1 MEEGREWEEGDGGTK
16 KGRAGSRKRRV
27 RKGLEG
33 IHARTHTRTHARTY
47 TAHTH
52 AHTHTHIHTHTHT
65 HIHPPVRALESITT
79 VRAKIFNDNIPVLLI
94 LQSIHNTTVM
104 YQ

>member
-65 HIHPPVRALESITT
+65 YTHPSGLSSPSLLSELRSSTITSQFFLFFK
-79 VRAKIFNDNIPVLLI
+79 VF
-94 LQSIHNTTVM
+94 TTP
-104 YQ
+104 Q